1 MRYDPIK
8 ESGRNWLTFM
18 GRSGS
23 GKTTQA
29 YMIVSALM
37 KRQRPVRSK
46 IYNWS
51 ELVRKLSA
59 NRFNDTEYEYS
70 IDSILEPE
78 LLVFDDFLDVLLKE
92 DSFEEQVALT
102 LIKRRY
108 VQQRPLIITT
118 ELTPDDMARATPR
131 HGEALFG
138 RILEMS
144 DGRLDVASKAAKN
157 YRFVG
162 NRKEAAV

>member
-1 MRYDPIK
+1 MRYESIRD
-8 ESGRNWLTFM
+8 SGRNWLTFM

-29 YMIVSALM
+29 CMIVAALM
-37 KRQRPVRSK
+37 RRKKPVRAK
-46 IYNWS
+46 IYNWA
-51 ELVRKLSA
+51 ELVRKLAA
-59 NRFNDTEYEYS
+59 NRFNDVQYEES
-70 IDSILEPE
+70 LESILEPE
-78 LLVFDDFLDVLLKE
+78 LIVFDDFLDVLLKE
-92 DSFEEQVALT
+92 ESFEEQVAIT

-118 ELTPDDMARATPR
+118 ELTPEDVARAMSR

-144 DGRLDVASKAAKN
+144 DGRLDVASGTAIN
-157 YRFVG
+157 YRFIG
-162 NRKEAAV
+162 NRKEMTR